1 MLLMSNF
8 VSGCG
13 FSVILASFFYS
24 GFLVGDG
31 SWTFEI
37 CFWDVLRLSTVGTF
51 GAGTLEIGFLDVLR
65 LPTLETF
72 GAGALT
78 VDGYDNILEIKS
90 SMPDDSD
97 FSYSFW
103 EILVWATILIS
114 SHCFF

>member
-1 MLLMSNF
+1 M
-8 VSGCG
+8 
-13 FSVILASFFYS
+13 
-24 GFLVGDG
+24 
-31 SWTFEI
+31 
-37 CFWDVLRLSTVGTF
+37 GTF

-97 FSYSFW
+97 FSYSF
-103 EILVWATILIS
+103 
-114 SHCFF
+114 